1 MQLTY
6 PVYHDNG
13 EVSFCTDEDEPRKE
27 YRKTALVGVAAFTFG
42 MADRHYG
49 GPEEGGWWYDSFKPI
64 RTFYVS
70 KKRADALYLRLMAV
84 RDKLNEGRR
93 EIGSI
98 LSDGVYAVYPGVEE
112 AYPTERP
119 HYE

>member
-49 GPEEGGWWYDSFKPI
+49 GPEEGGWWYTTGQLVRVIHHEKNED
-64 RTFYVS
+64 
-70 KKRADALYLRLMAV
+70 RAYAYARRINSRLKS
-84 RDKLNEGRR
+84 RGFGPNKDRR
-93 EIGSI
+93 EISSV
-98 LSDGVYAVYPGVEE
+98 LSEGEFWAEVHPC
-112 AYPTERP
+112 
-119 HYE
+119 